1 VNRSKAIVASYAGVL
16 FFSAFIFLGA
26 GKFLYWQGLLYLC
39 VALLGTTLNHL
50 LVRKDSD
57 ITSDRASRA
66 REGKAWD
73 RRMLGAI
80 SLVSIVTFVT
90 AGLDSGRFG
99 WSGQVSGLVTVSG
112 VMLMLCGQVLF
123 AMAKRENDFFSSTVR
138 IQSER
143 GHRVCETGPYRFV
156 RHPGYL
162 GMLMALVAFPL
173 VLGSK
178 WAFIPTSVGALLLVV
193 RTLLEERFLVE
204 HLAGYAE
211 YATRTRWRLVPW
223 VF

>member
-1 VNRSKAIVASYAGVL
+1 
-16 FFSAFIFLGA
+16 
-26 GKFLYWQGLLYLC
+26 
-39 VALLGTTLNHL
+39 
-50 LVRKDSD
+50 
-57 ITSDRASRA
+57 
-66 REGKAWD
+66 
-73 RRMLGAI
+73 MLGAI

-99 WSGQVSGLVTVSG
+99 WSGQVAGLVTVAG

-193 RTLLEERFLVE
+193 RTLLEERFPR
-204 HLAGYAE
+204 
-211 YATRTRWRLVPW
+211 RTPGW
-223 VF
+223 VRGIRNEDAVAPRSMGVLGRRTALKSEPIPRAMQLQVL